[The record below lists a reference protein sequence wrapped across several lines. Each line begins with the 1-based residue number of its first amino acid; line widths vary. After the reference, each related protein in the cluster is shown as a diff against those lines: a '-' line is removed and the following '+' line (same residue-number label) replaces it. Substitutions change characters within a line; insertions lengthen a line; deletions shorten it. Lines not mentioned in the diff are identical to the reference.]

1 MPAPSPSAI
10 VENPP
15 PLNPFQQW
23 PFVINEFPAY
33 DLLIQGGG
41 DPQTDPKAPEP
52 NPARKEAA

>member
-23 PFVINEFPAY
+23 PFFVNEFPAY
-33 DLLIQGGG
+33 DLLVFGGG
-41 DPQTDPKAPEP
+41 AFASKLKEPPQD
-52 NPARKEAA
+52 PARKEAR